1 MTEKSHQRVGRCYVA
16 EKILVVEDDPLMLS
30 ALEILLEDEGY
41 DVTTASSGMEAIEK
55 AKGENFDLVVSDVRM
70 AEMDGIETLS
80 NVKQQQPDARSIV
93 ITGYASPD
101 IPVQAIKLGVDD
113 YIMKPFDDR
122 QFVASV
128 KRCLE
133 SFRLQKAYATGLAS
147 QWKDFSSIIRLLAEG
162 VEERDPHFAG
172 HSRRVA
178 ETSSKVGRKAGLTR
192 ERLEILEL
200 AAFLHDIGSIGR
212 KKEFLDKAA
221 ELVEA
226 EKQELESSRNAASK
240 DLFSSSSSLKEVFRV
255 ILHHHEW
262 FDGSGYPAGLKGEE
276 IPVESRILCVVEAF
290 DAMTSPRPHRPPM
303 SHNEARQMLEK
314 EKGTHFDPRFVALFL
329 EVVVDGGEEDEEEIS
344 EEEKFSRDRQA
355 ELMLGLAQTYLSA
368 GDLETAG
375 KGFEEI
381 VGLFTDGSKPR
392 LLNEAR
398 AGLALSLVYRDRVDE
413 GLAVIEQAW
422 QDSPGESGL
431 LRGRIARVRGL
442 SFGLQGKVEE
452 GIECLNFASEQFQQW
467 EAHGDRAV
475 NLLYR
480 ARLMRENERP
490 DEAREA
496 VAESVAMIDN
506 LELASVLKGE
516 RHLAIPLFL
525 EASVGM
531 ADTSVIDR
539 LLSNFGWDMVSPFM
553 AELSEAAR
561 QKAMELF
568 SSRDGASQAP
578 PLSLYAFGKFRV
590 FSGGNEVHDKLW
602 KTRKSKYIFA
612 YLATQA
618 GKDVSDEKI
627 MDTFWPDHAP
637 EKARQS
643 LYAALS
649 HMRKALEA
657 GGDTSENER
666 VVLARKGFYKFNDDR
681 PWFFDVSEFER
692 LYDTGQSR
700 IKEGREDEAISAFQ
714 KAEALYQGPFMEGYY
729 ADWAVYLKENLELKF
744 VELLEIMMDHFFD
757 KRRYEVANDYAN
769 RLLEIDNCHQEAHI
783 CLMTSYVKQGKPAQA
798 IRQYQACS
806 QVFKDELNLS
816 PPSEM
821 AEMYLEIT
829 A

>member
-1 MTEKSHQRVGRCYVA
+1 MA
-16 EKILVVEDDPLMLS
+16 ERILVVEDDPLMLS

-55 AKGENFDLVVSDVRM
+55 AKGANFDLVVSDVRM

-133 SFRLQKAYATGLAS
+133 SFRLQKAYATGLGN

-162 VEERDPHFAG
+162 VEEKDPHFAG

-178 ETSSKVGRKAGLTR
+178 EISVKVGRRAGLSR
-192 ERLEILEL
+192 EQLEILEL
-200 AAFLHDIGSIGR
+200 AAFMHDIGTIGR
-212 KKEFLDKAA
+212 KQSFLDKAS
-221 ELVEA
+221 ELVEV
-226 EKQELESSRNAASK
+226 EKQELAERQSQASQS
-240 DLFSSSSSLKEVFRV
+240 LFSSSSSLKEVFRV

-262 FDGSGYPAGLKGEE
+262 FDGSGQPDGLAGEA
-276 IPVESRILCVVEAF
+276 IPLESRILCVVEAF
-290 DAMTSPRPHRPPM
+290 DAMTSPRPHRPAM
-303 SHNEARQMLEK
+303 SHNEARQVMAK
-314 EKGTHFDPRFVALFL
+314 EKGSHFDPKIVSLL
-329 EVVVDGGEEDEEEIS
+329 EEVQTEGDEAEEE
-344 EEEKFSRDRQA
+344 EVNEAEVFSRERQA
-355 ELMLGLAQTYLSA
+355 ELMLGLAGTYLGA

-375 KGFEEI
+375 KGYEEI
-381 VGLFTDGSKPR
+381 LSLFPDGGKARIMS
-392 LLNEAR
+392 EALT
-398 AGLALSLVYRDRVDE
+398 GLALSLLHRRRTDE
-413 GLAVIEQAW
+413 AATMVERAW
-422 QDSPGESGL
+422 NDYPGESGL
-431 LRGRIARVRGL
+431 LRGRVARVRGL
-442 SFGLQGKVEE
+442 VRGLQGATDE
-452 GIECLNFASEQFQQW
+452 GLSSLDVADEQFRKW
-467 EAHGDRAV
+467 EAHGDRAI

-480 ARLMRENERP
+480 ARLLKAG
-490 DEAREA
+490 DKLAD
-496 VAESVAMIDN
+496 SVAATAEAAALIDS
-506 LELASVLKGE
+506 LELASILKGE
-516 RHLAIPLFL
+516 RHLAIPLLL
-525 EASVGM
+525 EASAVGE
-531 ADTSVIDR
+531 DTTVVDR
-539 LLSNFGWDMVSPFM
+539 LLLNFGWDIVSGFQS
-553 AELSEAAR
+553 EISEAAR
-561 QKAMELF
+561 QKARELF
-568 SSRDGASQAP
+568 SSRETVAQAP

-612 YLATQA
+612 YLATQS
-618 GKDVSDEKI
+618 GKDVGDEKI
-627 MDTFWPDHAP
+627 MDTFWPDNPP

-649 HMRKALEA
+649 HMRTALESGGEA
-657 GGDTSENER
+657 GETER
-666 VVLARKGFYKFNDDR
+666 VVLARKGFYKFNEDR
-681 PWFFDVSEFER
+681 PWFFDVMEFEK
-692 LYDTGQSR
+692 LYDQGQAR
-700 IKEGREDEAISAFQ
+700 MRDGREDEAISTFQ

-729 ADWAVYLKENLELKF
+729 ADWAVYLKENLEIKF
-744 VELLEIMMDHFFD
+744 TEILETMMEHFFA
-757 KRRYEVANDYAN
+757 KERYEVACDYAN
-769 RLLEIDNCHQEAHI
+769 RLLQIDNCHQEAHI
-783 CLMTSYVKQGKPAQA
+783 TLMTSYVEQGKPAQA

>member
-1 MTEKSHQRVGRCYVA
+1 VA
-16 EKILVVEDDPLMLS
+16 ERILVVEDDPLMLS

-55 AKGENFDLVVSDVRM
+55 AKAANFDLVVSDVRM
-70 AEMDGIETLS
+70 AEMDGIETLT
-80 NVKQQQPDARSIV
+80 NVKKQQPDARSIV

-133 SFRLQKAYATGLAS
+133 SFRLQKAYATGLGN

-162 VEERDPHFAG
+162 VEEKDPHFAG

-178 ETSSKVGRKAGLTR
+178 EFSVKVGKRAGLSR
-192 ERLEILEL
+192 EQLEILEL
-200 AAFLHDIGSIGR
+200 AAFMHDIGTIGR
-212 KKEFLDKAA
+212 KQSFLDKAS
-221 ELVEA
+221 ELVEV
-226 EKQELESSRNAASK
+226 EKQELAESRNEASQS
-240 DLFSSSSSLKEVFRV
+240 LFSSSSSLKEVFRV

-262 FDGSGYPAGLKGEE
+262 FDGSGLPDGLVGEA
-276 IPVESRILCVVEAF
+276 IPLESRILCVVEAF

-303 SHNEARQMLEK
+303 SHNEARQVMQK
-314 EKGTHFDPRFVALFL
+314 ESGSHFDPKIIALFE
-329 EVVVDGGEEDEEEIS
+329 EVQTEGDDEEE
-344 EEEKFSRDRQA
+344 EVNEAEVFSRERQA
-355 ELMLGLAQTYLSA
+355 ELMLGLAGTYLSA

-375 KGFEEI
+375 KGYEEI
-381 VGLFTDGSKPR
+381 LSLFPEGGKARIMS
-392 LLNEAR
+392 EALT
-398 AGLALSLVYRDRVDE
+398 GLALSLVHRRRTEEARSSVE
-413 GLAVIEQAW
+413 RAW
-422 QDSPGESGL
+422 NDYPGESGL
-431 LRGRIARVRGL
+431 LRGRVARVRGL
-442 SFGLQGKVEE
+442 VRGLQGETE
-452 GIECLNFASEQFQQW
+452 DGLASLDVADEQFRKW
-467 EAHGDRAV
+467 EAHGDRAI

-480 ARLMRENERP
+480 GRLLMANEKS
-490 DEAREA
+490 
-496 VAESVAMIDN
+496 AESVASVLEAATLIDS

-516 RHLAIPLFL
+516 RHLAIPLLL
-525 EASVGM
+525 EASAGGQ
-531 ADTSVIDR
+531 DTTVVDR
-539 LLSNFGWDMVSPFM
+539 LLLNFGWDIVSGFQT
-553 AELSEAAR
+553 EVSEAAR
-561 QKAMELF
+561 QKARELF
-568 SSRDGASQAP
+568 SSREAVAQAP

-612 YLATQA
+612 YLATQS
-618 GKDVSDEKI
+618 GKDVGDEKI
-627 MDTFWPDHAP
+627 MDTFWPDNPP

-649 HMRKALEA
+649 HMRKALESGGEA
-657 GGDTSENER
+657 GEHER
-666 VVLARKGFYKFNDDR
+666 VVLARKGFYKFNEDR
-681 PWFFDVSEFER
+681 PWFFDVSEFEK
-692 LYDTGQSR
+692 LYDQGQAR
-700 IKEGREDEAISAFQ
+700 LRDGREDEAVSAFQ

-729 ADWAVYLKENLELKF
+729 ADWAVYLKENLEIKF
-744 VELLEIMMDHFFD
+744 TEILETMMEHFFA
-757 KRRYEVANDYAN
+757 KERYEVACDYAN
-769 RLLEIDNCHQEAHI
+769 RLLQIDNCHQEAHI
-783 CLMTSYVKQGKPAQA
+783 TLMTAYVEQGKPAQA

>member
-1 MTEKSHQRVGRCYVA
+1 MA

-41 DVTTASSGMEAIEK
+41 DVSTASSGMEAIEK
-55 AKGENFDLVVSDVRM
+55 AKNENFDLVVSDVRM

-133 SFRLQKAYATGLAS
+133 SFKLQKAYASGLAT

-162 VEERDPHFAG
+162 VEEKDVHFAG

-178 ETSSKVGRKAGLTR
+178 ETSLKVGRRAGLAR
-192 ERLEILEL
+192 DRQEILEL

-212 KKEFLDKAA
+212 KKEFLDKAE
-221 ELVEA
+221 ELVEG
-226 EKQELESSRNAASK
+226 EKQELEESRSETSK
-240 DLFSSSSSLKEVFRV
+240 NLFSSSSSLKEVFRV

-262 FDGSGYPAGLKGEE
+262 FDGSGYPDGLKGDE
-276 IPVESRILCVVEAF
+276 IPLESRILCVVEAF

-303 SHNEARQMLEK
+303 SHNEARQVLNK
-314 EKGTHFDPRFVALFL
+314 ESGTHFDPKIVKLFE
-329 EVVVDGGEEDEEEIS
+329 EVVLEGDDEEEETFDV
-344 EEEKFSRDRQA
+344 EENISRDRQA

-381 VGLFTDGSKPR
+381 VGLYPDESKPR
-392 LLNEAR
+392 LLAEAR
-398 AGLALSLVYRDRVDE
+398 IGLALSLVHRGRVDE
-413 GLAVIEQAW
+413 GLAAVEKAW
-422 QDSPGESGL
+422 TASTGENGL
-431 LRGRIARVRGL
+431 LRGRVARVRGL
-442 SFGLQGKVEE
+442 AKGLHGKLDE
-452 GIECLNFASEQFQQW
+452 GLECLDTANEQFQQW
-467 EAHGDRAV
+467 EAHGDRAT

-480 ARLMRENERP
+480 ARLLRDNDRNE
-490 DEAREA
+490 ESQKA
-496 VAESVAMIDN
+496 VQAAVELIDTM
-506 LELASVLKGE
+506 ELSSILKGE
-516 RHLAIPLFL
+516 RHLAIPLIL
-525 EASVGM
+525 EALVGM
-531 ADTSVIDR
+531 DDPAVAER
-539 LLSNFGWDMVSPFM
+539 LLANFGWDIVSPFM
-553 AELSEAAR
+553 AEVSEPAR

-568 SSRDGASQAP
+568 SSREGVTQTP

-612 YLATQA
+612 FLATQA
-618 GKDVSDEKI
+618 GKDVGDEKI
-627 MDTFWPDHAP
+627 MDTFWPDHPP

-657 GGDTSENER
+657 GGEAGENER
-666 VVLARKGFYKFNDDR
+666 VVLARKGFYKFNDER

-692 LYDTGQSR
+692 LYDTGQAR
-700 IKEGREDEAISAFQ
+700 IKEGREDEAINAFQ

-729 ADWAVYLKENLELKF
+729 ADWAVYLKENLELRF
-744 VELLEIMMDHFFD
+744 VEILEMMMDHFFD
-757 KRRYEVANDYAN
+757 KRRYEVANEYAN

-783 CLMTSYVKQGKPAQA
+783 CLMSSYIKQGKPAQA
-798 IRQYQACS
+798 IRQYQSCS

>member
-1 MTEKSHQRVGRCYVA
+1 
-16 EKILVVEDDPLMLS
+16 MLS

-55 AKGENFDLVVSDVRM
+55 AKGANFDLVVSDVRM

-133 SFRLQKAYATGLAS
+133 SFRLQKAYATGLGN
-147 QWKDFSSIIRLLAEG
+147 QWKDFSSIIKLLAEG
-162 VEERDPHFAG
+162 VEEKDPHFAG

-178 ETSSKVGRKAGLTR
+178 ETSVKIGKRAGLAR
-192 ERLEILEL
+192 EQLEILEL
-200 AAFLHDIGSIGR
+200 AAFMHDIGTIGR
-212 KKEFLDKAA
+212 KRSFLDKAS

-226 EKQELESSRNAASK
+226 EKQELAERQTAASQS
-240 DLFSSSSSLKEVFRV
+240 LFSSSSSLKEVFRV

-262 FDGSGYPAGLKGEE
+262 FDGSGLPDGLAGEA
-276 IPVESRILCVVEAF
+276 IPLESRILCVVEAY
-290 DAMTSPRPHRPPM
+290 DAMISPRPHRPPM
-303 SHNEARQMLEK
+303 SHNEARLVMQK
-314 EKGTHFDPRFVALFL
+314 ESGSHFDPRIVKLL
-329 EVVVDGGEEDEEEIS
+329 EEVQSEGDEEE
-344 EEEKFSRDRQA
+344 EEVNEAEVFSRERQA
-355 ELMLGLAQTYLSA
+355 ELMLGLAGTYLSA

-375 KGFEEI
+375 KGYEELLS
-381 VGLFTDGSKPR
+381 LFPQGGKSRIMT
-392 LLNEAR
+392 EALT
-398 AGLALSLVYRDRVDE
+398 GLALSLVHRRRTE
-413 GLAVIEQAW
+413 EARTAVERAW
-422 QDSPGESGL
+422 NDYPGESGL
-431 LRGRIARVRGL
+431 LRGRVARVRGL
-442 SFGLQGKVEE
+442 VSGLQGETE
-452 GIECLNFASEQFQQW
+452 AGLSDLDTADEQFRKW
-467 EAHGDRAV
+467 EAHGDRAI

-480 ARLMRENERP
+480 GRLLRLAEKP
-490 DEAREA
+490 
-496 VAESVAMIDN
+496 AESVAATLESAQLIDG

-516 RHLAIPLFL
+516 RHLAIPLLL
-525 EASVGM
+525 EASAAAAG
-531 ADTSVIDR
+531 DTTVVDR
-539 LLSNFGWDMVSPFM
+539 LLLNFGWDIVSGFQT
-553 AELSEAAR
+553 EVSEAAR
-561 QKAMELF
+561 QKARELF
-568 SSRDGASQAP
+568 SSREAVAAAP

-618 GKDVSDEKI
+618 GKDVGDEKI
-627 MDTFWPDHAP
+627 MDTFWPDNPP

-649 HMRKALEA
+649 HMRKALESGGEA
-657 GGDTSENER
+657 GEQER
-666 VVLARKGFYKFNDDR
+666 VVLARKGFYKFNEDR
-681 PWFFDVSEFER
+681 PWFFDVMEFEK
-692 LYDTGQSR
+692 LYDQGQAR
-700 IKEGREDEAISAFQ
+700 LRDGREDEAVSAFQ

-729 ADWAVYLKENLELKF
+729 ADWAVYLKENLEIKF
-744 VELLEIMMDHFFD
+744 TEILETMMEHFFD
-757 KRRYEVANDYAN
+757 KQRYEVACDYAN
-769 RLLEIDNCHQEAHI
+769 RLLQIDNCHQEAHI
-783 CLMTSYVKQGKPAQA
+783 TLMTSYVEQGKPAQA

>member
-1 MTEKSHQRVGRCYVA
+1 MA

-55 AKGENFDLVVSDVRM
+55 AKNENFDLVVSDVRM

-133 SFRLQKAYATGLAS
+133 SFKLQKAYATGLAN

-162 VEERDPHFAG
+162 VEEKDVHFAG

-178 ETSSKVGRKAGLTR
+178 EISSKVGRRAGLSR
-192 ERLEILEL
+192 DRLEILEL

-212 KKEFLDKAA
+212 KKEFLDKAT
-221 ELVEA
+221 ELVDA
-226 EKQELESSRNAASK
+226 EKEELAASRSETSK
-240 DLFSSSSSLKEVFRV
+240 DLFSSSSSLKDVFRV

-262 FDGSGYPAGLKGEE
+262 YDGSGYPDGLKGDE
-276 IPVESRILCVVEAF
+276 IPPESRILCVVEAF

-303 SHNEARQMLEK
+303 SHNEARQVLNK
-314 EKGTHFDPRFVALFL
+314 ESGSHFDPKFVKLL
-329 EVVVDGGEEDEEEIS
+329 EEVVIDADSDEEDDIDVEETI
-344 EEEKFSRDRQA
+344 SRDRQA

-381 VGLFTDGSKPR
+381 IGLYTDGSKPR
-392 LLNEAR
+392 LLSEAR
-398 AGLALSLVYRDRVDE
+398 MGLALSLVHRARLEE
-413 GLAVIEQAW
+413 GMAAIEKARE
-422 QDSPGESGL
+422 DSTGESGL
-431 LRGRIARVRGL
+431 LRGRVSRVLGLAQGL
-442 SFGLQGKVEE
+442 SGRVEDGLKN
-452 GIECLNFASEQFQQW
+452 LDAANEQFQQW
-467 EAHGDRAV
+467 EAHGDRAI
-475 NLLYR
+475 NLLYK
-480 ARLMRENERP
+480 ARLLRDNERD
-490 DEAREA
+490 DESRNVVTEA
-496 VAESVAMIDN
+496 VNLIDSM
-506 LELASVLKGE
+506 ELSSVLKGE
-516 RHLAIPLFL
+516 RHLAIPLLL
-525 EASVGM
+525 EAAVGM
-531 ADTSVIDR
+531 EDTTIVDR
-539 LLSNFGWDMVSPFM
+539 LLANFGWDIVNPFLAEVSEP
-553 AELSEAAR
+553 AR

-568 SSRDGASQAP
+568 SSREGISQTP

-612 YLATQA
+612 FLANQA
-618 GKDVSDEKI
+618 GKDVGDEKI
-627 MDTFWPDHAP
+627 MDTFWPDHPP

-657 GGDTSENER
+657 GGEGENER
-666 VVLARKGFYKFNDDR
+666 VVLARKGFYKFADER

-692 LYDTGQSR
+692 LYDSGQSR
-700 IKEGREDEAISAFQ
+700 IKEGREDEAINAFQ

-744 VELLEIMMDHFFD
+744 VEILEIMMDHFFD
-757 KRRYEVANDYAN
+757 KRRFEVANEYAN
-769 RLLEIDNCHQEAHI
+769 RLLDIDNCHQEAHI

-798 IRQYQACS
+798 IRQYQTCT

>member
-1 MTEKSHQRVGRCYVA
+1 MA
-16 EKILVVEDDPLMLS
+16 ERILVVEDDPLMLS

-55 AKGENFDLVVSDVRM
+55 AKGANFDLVVSDVRM

-133 SFRLQKAYATGLAS
+133 SFRLQKAYATGLGN

-162 VEERDPHFAG
+162 VEEKDPHFAG

-178 ETSSKVGRKAGLTR
+178 EFSVKLGKRAGLSR
-192 ERLEILEL
+192 EQLEILEL
-200 AAFLHDIGSIGR
+200 AAFMHDIGTIGR
-212 KKEFLDKAA
+212 KQSFLDKAS
-221 ELVEA
+221 ELVEV
-226 EKQELESSRNAASK
+226 EKQELAERQTAASQS
-240 DLFSSSSSLKEVFRV
+240 LFSSSSSLKEVFRV

-262 FDGSGYPAGLKGEE
+262 FDGSGLPDGLAGEA
-276 IPVESRILCVVEAF
+276 IPLESRILCVVEAF

-303 SHNEARQMLEK
+303 SHNEARQVMHK
-314 EKGTHFDPRFVALFL
+314 ESGSHFDPKIVTLL
-329 EVVVDGGEEDEEEIS
+329 EEVQAEGDEEE
-344 EEEKFSRDRQA
+344 EEVNEAEVFSRERQA
-355 ELMLGLAQTYLSA
+355 ELMLGLAGTYLGA

-375 KGFEEI
+375 KGYEEI
-381 VGLFTDGSKPR
+381 LGLFPDGGKARIMS
-392 LLNEAR
+392 EALT
-398 AGLALSLVYRDRVDE
+398 GLALSLLHRRRTEEARTMVER
-413 GLAVIEQAW
+413 AW
-422 QDSPGESGL
+422 NDYPGESGL
-431 LRGRIARVRGL
+431 LRGRVARVRGL
-442 SFGLQGKVEE
+442 VRGLQGETE
-452 GIECLNFASEQFQQW
+452 DGLASLVVADEQFRKW
-467 EAHGDRAV
+467 EAHGDRAI
-475 NLLYR
+475 NLLYKG
-480 ARLMRENERP
+480 RLLSAGEKP
-490 DEAREA
+490 Q
-496 VAESVAMIDN
+496 ESVQAVLEAAALIDS
-506 LELASVLKGE
+506 LELASILKGE
-516 RHLAIPLFL
+516 RHLAIPLLL
-525 EASVGM
+525 EAS
-531 ADTSVIDR
+531 AAEEDTTVVDR
-539 LLSNFGWDMVSPFM
+539 LLLNFGWDIVSGFQT
-553 AELSEAAR
+553 EVSEAAR
-561 QKAMELF
+561 QKARELF
-568 SSRDGASQAP
+568 SSREAVAQAP

-612 YLATQA
+612 YLATQS
-618 GKDVSDEKI
+618 GKDVGDEKI
-627 MDTFWPDHAP
+627 MDTFWPDNPP

-649 HMRKALEA
+649 HMRKALESGGEA
-657 GGDTSENER
+657 GETER
-666 VVLARKGFYKFNDDR
+666 VVLARKGFYKFNEDR
-681 PWFFDVSEFER
+681 PWFFDVHEFEK
-692 LYDTGQSR
+692 LYDQGQAR
-700 IKEGREDEAISAFQ
+700 MRDGREDEAISAFQ

-729 ADWAVYLKENLELKF
+729 ADWAVYLKENLEIKF
-744 VELLEIMMDHFFD
+744 TEILETMMEHFFA
-757 KRRYEVANDYAN
+757 KERYEVACDYAN
-769 RLLEIDNCHQEAHI
+769 RLLQIDNCHQEAHI
-783 CLMTSYVKQGKPAQA
+783 TLMTSYVEQGKPAQA

>member
-1 MTEKSHQRVGRCYVA
+1 MA

-41 DVTTASSGMEAIEK
+41 DVSTASSGMEAIEK
-55 AKGENFDLVVSDVRM
+55 AKGENYDLVVSDVRM

-80 NVKQQQPDARSIV
+80 NVKKQQPDARSIV

-133 SFRLQKAYATGLAS
+133 SFRLQKAYASGLAT

-162 VEERDPHFAG
+162 VEEKDVHFAG

-178 ETSSKVGRKAGLTR
+178 ESSIKVARRAGLSR
-192 ERLEILEL
+192 DRLEILEL

-226 EKQELESSRNAASK
+226 EKAELEASRSETSK

-262 FDGSGYPAGLKGEE
+262 FDGSGYPEGLKGDE
-276 IPVESRILCVVEAF
+276 IPIESRILCVVEAF

-303 SHNEARQMLEK
+303 SHNEARQVLDK
-314 EKGTHFDPRFVALFL
+314 ESGSHFDPKIVKLFQDVIL
-329 EVVVDGGEEDEEEIS
+329 EGDDEEEEDFN
-344 EEEKFSRDRQA
+344 EEEVLSRDRQA

-381 VGLFTDGSKPR
+381 VGLYPEDSSKPR
-392 LLNEAR
+392 LLTEALM
-398 AGLALSLVYRDRVDE
+398 GLALSLVHRARLEEAQKAIDQALEDSAGAN
-413 GLAVIEQAW
+413 GLT
-422 QDSPGESGL
+422 
-431 LRGRIARVRGL
+431 RGRISRVRGL
-442 SFGLQGKVEE
+442 VQGLQGKLED
-452 GIECLNFASEQFQQW
+452 GLTSLDQADEQFEQW
-467 EAHGDRAV
+467 EAHGDRAT
-475 NLLYR
+475 NLLYK
-480 ARLMRENERP
+480 ARLLRDNER
-490 DEAREA
+490 DAEAQTA
-496 VAESVAMIDN
+496 VTESVEIMDSKDLGSI
-506 LELASVLKGE
+506 LKSE
-516 RHLAIPLFL
+516 RHLAIPLLL
-525 EASVGM
+525 EAAVGM
-531 ADTSVIDR
+531 EDTTAVDR
-539 LLSNFGWDMVSPFM
+539 LLANFGWDIVSPFM
-553 AELSEAAR
+553 AEVTEPAR

-568 SSRDGASQAP
+568 SSREGISQTP

-612 YLATQA
+612 FLANQA
-618 GKDVSDEKI
+618 GKDVGDEKI
-627 MDTFWPDHAP
+627 MDTFWPDHPP

-657 GGDTSENER
+657 GGEAGENER
-666 VVLARKGFYKFNDDR
+666 VVLARKGFYKFNDER

-692 LYDTGQSR
+692 LYDTGQAR
-700 IKEGREDEAISAFQ
+700 IKEGREDEAINAYQ

-744 VELLEIMMDHFFD
+744 VEILEVMMDHFFD
-757 KRRYEVANDYAN
+757 KRRFEVANDYAN
-769 RLLEIDNCHQEAHI
+769 RLLDIDNCHQEAHI
-783 CLMTSYVKQGKPAQA
+783 CLMTSYVKQGKPALA
-798 IRQYQACS
+798 IRQYQACT

>member
-1 MTEKSHQRVGRCYVA
+1 MA
-16 EKILVVEDDPLMLS
+16 ERILVVEDDPLMLS

-41 DVTTASSGMEAIEK
+41 DVTTASSGMEAIAK
-55 AKGENFDLVVSDVRM
+55 AKEANFDLVVSDVRM
-70 AEMDGIETLS
+70 AEMDGIETLT

-133 SFRLQKAYATGLAS
+133 SFRLQKAYATGLGN
-147 QWKDFSSIIRLLAEG
+147 QWKDFSSIIKLLAEG
-162 VEERDPHFAG
+162 VEEKDVHFSG

-178 ETSSKVGRKAGLTR
+178 ELSVKVGRRAGLSR
-192 ERLEILEL
+192 EQLEILEL
-200 AAFLHDIGSIGR
+200 AAFMHDIGTIGR
-212 KKEFLDKAA
+212 KQSFLDKAS
-221 ELVEA
+221 ELVEV
-226 EKQELESSRNAASK
+226 EKQELAERRNEASQS
-240 DLFSSSSSLKEVFRV
+240 LFSSSSSLKEVFRV

-262 FDGSGYPAGLKGEE
+262 FDGSGLPDGLAGEA
-276 IPVESRILCVVEAF
+276 IPLESRILCVVEAF

-303 SHNEARQMLEK
+303 SHNEARQVMGK
-314 EKGTHFDPRFVALFL
+314 ESGSHFDPKIVSLF
-329 EVVVDGGEEDEEEIS
+329 EEIQSEGDDEEEEIN
-344 EEEKFSRDRQA
+344 EAEVFSRERQA
-355 ELMLGLAQTYLSA
+355 ELMLGLAGTYLAA

-381 VGLFTDGSKPR
+381 LALFPEGGKARMMS
-392 LLNEAR
+392 EALV
-398 AGLALSLVYRDRVDE
+398 GLALSLLHRRRLDE
-413 GLAVIEQAW
+413 AGAAVERAW
-422 QDSPGESGL
+422 NDYPGESGL
-431 LRGRIARVRGL
+431 LRGRVARARGLVRGL
-442 SFGLQGKVEE
+442 QGELGEGLTS
-452 GIECLNFASEQFQQW
+452 LDTADEQFRKW
-467 EAHGDRAV
+467 EAHGDRAI

-480 ARLMRENERP
+480 ARLLNTNGKS
-490 DEAREA
+490 
-496 VAESVAMIDN
+496 AESVAAVGEAAQLIDS
-506 LELASVLKGE
+506 LELASILKGE
-516 RHLAIPLFL
+516 RHLAIPLLL
-525 EASVGM
+525 EASASGGETTV
-531 ADTSVIDR
+531 VDR
-539 LLSNFGWDMVSPFM
+539 LLLNFGWDIVSGFQN
-553 AELSEAAR
+553 EVSEVAR
-561 QKAMELF
+561 QHARELF
-568 SSRDGASQAP
+568 STREAVEQTP
-578 PLSLYAFGKFRV
+578 PLSLHAFGKFRI

-612 YLATQA
+612 YLATQS

-627 MDTFWPDHAP
+627 MDTFWPDNPP

-649 HMRKALEA
+649 HMRKAMESGGEA
-657 GGDTSENER
+657 GENER
-666 VVLARKGFYKFNDDR
+666 VVLARKGFYKFNEER
-681 PWFFDVSEFER
+681 PWFFDIIEFEK
-692 LYDTGQSR
+692 LYDQGQAR
-700 IKEGREDEAISAFQ
+700 MREGREDEAISAFQ

-729 ADWAVYLKENLELKF
+729 ADWAVYLKENLEIKF
-744 VELLEIMMDHFFD
+744 TEILETMMEHFFG
-757 KRRYEVANDYAN
+757 KERYEVACDYAN
-769 RLLEIDNCHQEAHI
+769 RLLQIDNCHQEAHI
-783 CLMTSYVKQGKPAQA
+783 TLMTSYIEQGKPAQA

>member
-1 MTEKSHQRVGRCYVA
+1 MA
-16 EKILVVEDDPLMLS
+16 DKILVVEDDPLMLS

-55 AKGENFDLVVSDVRM
+55 AKEENFDLVVSDVRM

-133 SFRLQKAYATGLAS
+133 SFKLQKAYATGLS
-147 QWKDFSSIIRLLAEG
+147 NQWKDFSSIIRLLAEG
-162 VEERDPHFAG
+162 VEEKDPHFAG

-178 ETSSKVGRKAGLTR
+178 ETSLKVARKAGLSR
-192 ERLEILEL
+192 DRMEILEL

-212 KKEFLDKAA
+212 KKEFLDKAD

-226 EKQELESSRNAASK
+226 EKQELEVSRSEASK

-262 FDGSGYPAGLKGEE
+262 FDGSGLPDGLKGEE
-276 IPVESRILCVVEAF
+276 IPAESRILCVVEAF
-290 DAMTSPRPHRPPM
+290 DAMISPRPHRPPM
-303 SHNEARQMLEK
+303 SHNEARQVLEK
-314 EKGTHFDPRFVALFL
+314 ESGTHFDPRFVELFK
-329 EVVVDGGEEDEEEIS
+329 EVVIDGGDDDEDEGAEETALG
-344 EEEKFSRDRQA
+344 RDRQA

-381 VGLFTDGSKPR
+381 IGLYPQGGKPR
-392 LLNEAR
+392 LLAEAR
-398 AGLALSLVYRDRVDE
+398 AGLALSLVHRSRIEE
-413 GLAVIEQAW
+413 GLAAIDQAW
-422 QDSPGESGL
+422 TDSTGENGL
-431 LRGRIARVRGL
+431 LRGRVARVRGL
-442 SFGLQGKVEE
+442 AQGLQGNLSE
-452 GIECLNFASEQFQQW
+452 GLASLEQASEQFHQW
-467 EAHGDRAV
+467 EAHGDRAI

-480 ARLMRENERP
+480 ARLLKDNDRA
-490 DEAREA
+490 DDARAA
-496 VAESVAMIDN
+496 VSESVELIDSK
-506 LELASVLKGE
+506 ELSSVLKSE
-516 RHLAIPLFL
+516 RHLAIPLLL
-525 EASVGM
+525 EAAVGM
-531 ADTSVIDR
+531 EDTTVLDR
-539 LLSNFGWDMVSPFM
+539 LLANFGWDIVSPFM
-553 AELSEAAR
+553 AEVSEPAK

-568 SSRDGASQAP
+568 SSREGISQTP

-612 YLATQA
+612 FLATSA
-618 GKDVSDEKI
+618 GKDVGDEKI
-627 MDTFWPDHAP
+627 MDTFWPDHP
-637 EKARQS
+637 PDKARQS

-657 GGDTSENER
+657 GGEAGENER
-666 VVLARKGFYKFNDDR
+666 VVLAREGFYRFNDDR

-692 LYDTGQSR
+692 LYESGQAR
-700 IKEGREDEAISAFQ
+700 IKEGREDEAINAFQ

-729 ADWAVYLKENLELKF
+729 ADWAVYLKESLELKF

-757 KRRYEVANDYAN
+757 KRRFEVANDYAS

-783 CLMTSYVKQGKPAQA
+783 CLMSSYVKQGKPAQA

>member
-1 MTEKSHQRVGRCYVA
+1 MVHVA

-41 DVTTASSGMEAIEK
+41 DVATASSGMEAIEK
-55 AKGENFDLVVSDVRM
+55 AKSERYDLVVSDVRM
-70 AEMDGIETLS
+70 AEMDGIETLT

-133 SFRLQKAYATGLAS
+133 SFRLQKAYATGLAT
-147 QWKDFSSIIRLLAEG
+147 QWKDFSTIIRLLAEG
-162 VEERDPHFAG
+162 VEEKDPHFSG

-178 ETSSKVGRKAGLTR
+178 EMSAKLGRRAGLSR
-192 ERLEILEL
+192 EQLEILEL

-221 ELVEA
+221 EFVEA
-226 EKQELESSRNAASK
+226 EKQELEASRSEKSK

-262 FDGSGYPAGLKGEE
+262 FDGSGYPDGLKGEE
-276 IPVESRILCVVEAF
+276 IPTESRILCVVEAF
-290 DAMTSPRPHRPPM
+290 DAMISPRPHRPPM
-303 SHNEARQMLEK
+303 SHNEARQVLNK
-314 EKGTHFDPRFVALFL
+314 ESGTHFDPRFVKLFEDL
-329 EVVVDGGEEDEEEIS
+329 VIDGDEEE
-344 EEEKFSRDRQA
+344 EEEFNEEEAISRDRQA

-381 VGLFTDGSKPR
+381 VGLYTDESKPR
-392 LLNEAR
+392 LLTEAR
-398 AGLALSLVYRDRVDE
+398 MGLALSLVHRARLDE
-413 GLAVIEQAW
+413 GLDAIERAW
-422 QDSPGESGL
+422 QESPGENGL
-431 LRGRIARVRGL
+431 LRGRVSRVRGL
-442 SFGLQGKVEE
+442 VQGLHGKLED
-452 GIECLNFASEQFQQW
+452 GLGNLDFADRQFQQW
-467 EAHGDRAV
+467 EAHGDRAI

-480 ARLMRENERP
+480 GRLLRENERT
-490 DEAREA
+490 DDAQDA
-496 VAESVAMIDN
+496 VAEAVELIDS
-506 LELASVLKGE
+506 LDLATVLKSE
-516 RHLAIPLFL
+516 RHLAIPLLL
-525 EASVGM
+525 EAAVGM
-531 ADTSVIDR
+531 EDAVAVDR
-539 LLSNFGWDMVSPFM
+539 LLANFGWDIVSPFL
-553 AELSEAAR
+553 AEVSEAAR

-568 SSRDGASQAP
+568 SSREGISQTP

-612 YLATQA
+612 FLANSA
-618 GKDVSDEKI
+618 GKDVGDEKI
-627 MDTFWPDHAP
+627 MDTFWPDHPP

-657 GGDTSENER
+657 GGESGENER
-666 VVLARKGFYKFNDDR
+666 VVLARKGFYKFNDER
-681 PWFFDVSEFER
+681 PWFFDVAEFER
-692 LYDTGQSR
+692 LYDIGQAR
-700 IKEGREDEAISAFQ
+700 IKEGREDEAINAYQ

-744 VELLEIMMDHFFD
+744 VEILEIMMDHFFD
-757 KRRYEVANDYAN
+757 KRRFEVANDYAN

-798 IRQYQACS
+798 IRQYQTCS

>member
-1 MTEKSHQRVGRCYVA
+1 
-16 EKILVVEDDPLMLS
+16 MLS

-55 AKGENFDLVVSDVRM
+55 AKGANFDLVVSDVRM

-133 SFRLQKAYATGLAS
+133 SFRLQKAYATGLGN

-162 VEERDPHFAG
+162 VEEKDPHFAG

-178 ETSSKVGRKAGLTR
+178 EISVKVGKRAGLSR
-192 ERLEILEL
+192 EQLEILEL
-200 AAFLHDIGSIGR
+200 AAFMHDIGTIGR
-212 KKEFLDKAA
+212 KQSFLDKAS
-221 ELVEA
+221 ELVEV
-226 EKQELESSRNAASK
+226 EKQELAERQSQASQS
-240 DLFSSSSSLKEVFRV
+240 LFSSSSSLKEVFRV

-262 FDGSGYPAGLKGEE
+262 FDGSGQPDGLAGEA
-276 IPVESRILCVVEAF
+276 IPLESRILCVVEAF
-290 DAMTSPRPHRPPM
+290 DAMTSPRPHRPAM
-303 SHNEARQMLEK
+303 SHNEARQVMAK
-314 EKGTHFDPRFVALFL
+314 EKGSHFDPKIVSLL
-329 EVVVDGGEEDEEEIS
+329 EEVQTEGDEAEEE
-344 EEEKFSRDRQA
+344 EVNEAEVFSRERQA
-355 ELMLGLAQTYLSA
+355 ELMLGLAGTYLGA

-375 KGFEEI
+375 KGYEEI
-381 VGLFTDGSKPR
+381 LSLFPDGGKARIMS
-392 LLNEAR
+392 EALT
-398 AGLALSLVYRDRVDE
+398 GLALSLLHRRRTDE
-413 GLAVIEQAW
+413 AATMVERAW
-422 QDSPGESGL
+422 NDYPGESGL
-431 LRGRIARVRGL
+431 LRGRVARVRGL
-442 SFGLQGKVEE
+442 VRGLQGATDE
-452 GIECLNFASEQFQQW
+452 GLSSLDVADEQFRKW
-467 EAHGDRAV
+467 EAHGDRAI

-480 ARLMRENERP
+480 ARLLKAG
-490 DEAREA
+490 DKL
-496 VAESVAMIDN
+496 AESVAATAEAAALIDS
-506 LELASVLKGE
+506 LELASILKGE
-516 RHLAIPLFL
+516 RHLAIPLLL
-525 EASVGM
+525 EAG
-531 ADTSVIDR
+531 AAGEDTTVVDR
-539 LLSNFGWDMVSPFM
+539 LLLNFGWDIVSGFQ
-553 AELSEAAR
+553 AEVSEAAR
-561 QKAMELF
+561 QKARELF
-568 SSRDGASQAP
+568 SSRETVAQAP

-612 YLATQA
+612 YLATQS
-618 GKDVSDEKI
+618 GKDVGDEKI
-627 MDTFWPDHAP
+627 MDTFWPDNPP

-649 HMRKALEA
+649 HMRKALESGGEA
-657 GGDTSENER
+657 GETER
-666 VVLARKGFYKFNDDR
+666 VVLARKGFYKFNEDR
-681 PWFFDVSEFER
+681 PWFFDVVEFEK
-692 LYDTGQSR
+692 LYDQGQAR
-700 IKEGREDEAISAFQ
+700 MRDGREDEAISAFQ

-729 ADWAVYLKENLELKF
+729 ADWAVYLKENLEIKF
-744 VELLEIMMDHFFD
+744 TEILETMMEHFFA
-757 KRRYEVANDYAN
+757 KERYEVACDYAN
-769 RLLEIDNCHQEAHI
+769 RLLQIDNCHQEAHI
-783 CLMTSYVKQGKPAQA
+783 TLMTSYVEQGKPAQA

>member
-1 MTEKSHQRVGRCYVA
+1 
-16 EKILVVEDDPLMLS
+16 MLS

-41 DVTTASSGMEAIEK
+41 DVATASSGMEAIEK
-55 AKGENFDLVVSDVRM
+55 AKSESFDLVVSDVRM

-80 NVKQQQPDARSIV
+80 NVKKQQPDARSIV

-133 SFRLQKAYATGLAS
+133 SFRLQKAYTSGLAS

-162 VEERDPHFAG
+162 VEERDVHFTG

-178 ETSSKVGRKAGLTR
+178 EGSIKVARRFGLSR
-192 ERLEILEL
+192 DRVEILEL

-212 KKEFLDKAA
+212 KKEFLDKAE

-226 EKQELESSRNAASK
+226 EKQELKTSVSEASQ

-262 FDGSGYPAGLKGEE
+262 FDGSGYPQGLKGEE
-276 IPVESRILCVVEAF
+276 IPPESRILCVVEAF

-303 SHNEARQMLEK
+303 SHSEARQVLEK
-314 EKGTHFDPRFVALFL
+314 ESGTHFDPDFVKLFL
-329 EVVVDGGEEDEEEIS
+329 ESILESDDEEDEGFD
-344 EEEKFSRDRQA
+344 EEEVLSRDRQA

-381 VGLFTDGSKPR
+381 VSLYPDDSKPR
-392 LLNEAR
+392 LLTEALM
-398 AGLALSLVYRDRVDE
+398 GLALSLLHRGRLDDAQEAIDKASGKATGASGLVQGRVARVGGLVQGLRGKLDE
-413 GLAVIEQAW
+413 GL
-422 QDSPGESGL
+422 ES
-431 LRGRIARVRGL
+431 
-442 SFGLQGKVEE
+442 
-452 GIECLNFASEQFQQW
+452 LNSADGQFQQW
-467 EAHGDRAV
+467 EAHGDRAI
-475 NLLYR
+475 NLLYQG
-480 ARLMRENERP
+480 RLFRMSEKTE
-490 DEAREA
+490 ESQKAVSQA
-496 VAESVAMIDN
+496 VALVDEK
-506 LELASVLKGE
+506 ELASALKSE
-516 RHLAIPLFL
+516 RHLAIPLLL
-525 EASVGM
+525 ESAQAVEDSTVE
-531 ADTSVIDR
+531 DR
-539 LLSNFGWDMVSPFM
+539 LLANFGWDIVSPFLT
-553 AELSEAAR
+553 EVSEAAKK
-561 QKAMELF
+561 KAKELF
-568 SSRDGASQAP
+568 ASREGISQTP

-612 YLATQA
+612 FLANQA
-618 GKDVSDEKI
+618 GKDVGDEKI
-627 MDTFWPDHAP
+627 MDTFWPDHPP

-657 GGDTSENER
+657 GGEPGENER
-666 VVLARKGFYKFNDDR
+666 VVLARKGFYKFNGDR
-681 PWFFDVSEFER
+681 PWFFDVAEFER
-692 LYDTGQSR
+692 LYDSAQAR
-700 IKEGREDEAISAFQ
+700 IKEGQEDEAINAFQ

-729 ADWAVYLKENLELKF
+729 SDWAVYLKENLELKF
-744 VELLEIMMDHFFD
+744 VEILEVMMDHFLD
-757 KRRYEVANDYAN
+757 KNRFEVANEYAN

-783 CLMTSYVKQGKPAQA
+783 CLMSSYIKQGKPAQA
-798 IRQYQACS
+798 IRQYQACT

>member
-1 MTEKSHQRVGRCYVA
+1 MA

-55 AKGENFDLVVSDVRM
+55 AKCENFDLVVSDVRM

-133 SFRLQKAYATGLAS
+133 SFRLQKAYASGLAT

-162 VEERDPHFAG
+162 VEEKDPHFAG

-178 ETSSKVGRKAGLTR
+178 EIALKVARRAGLSR

-212 KKEFLDKAA
+212 KKEFLSKTE

-226 EKQELESSRNAASK
+226 EKQELEESRNEASK
-240 DLFSSSSSLKEVFRV
+240 NLFSSSSSLKEVFRV

-262 FDGSGYPAGLKGEE
+262 FDGSGYPDSLKADE
-276 IPVESRILCVVEAF
+276 IPLESRILCVVEAF

-303 SHNEARQMLEK
+303 SHAEARQMMEK
-314 EKGTHFDPRFVALFL
+314 ESGTHFDPKIVKLFL
-329 EVVVDGGEEDEEEIS
+329 DLVLEGNEEDEEEVY
-344 EEEKFSRDRQA
+344 EEEVFSRDRQA

-381 VGLFTDGSKPR
+381 VGLYPDDSKPR
-392 LLNEAR
+392 LLTEALI
-398 AGLALSLVYRDRVDE
+398 GLALSLVHRQRLEE
-413 GLAVIEQAW
+413 GHNAIERAW
-422 QDSPGESGL
+422 QNSTGESGL
-431 LRGRIARVRGL
+431 LRGRVARVRGL
-442 SFGLQGKVEE
+442 VNGLQGQLE
-452 GIECLNFASEQFQQW
+452 GGLANLDEANRQFQQW
-467 EAHGDRAV
+467 EAHGDRAI

-480 ARLMRENERP
+480 SRLLYNNQKTS
-490 DEAREA
+490 EAKDVMTEA
-496 VAESVAMIDN
+496 VSLIDS
-506 LELASVLKGE
+506 LELASVLKSE
-516 RHLAIPLFL
+516 RHLAIPLL
-525 EASVGM
+525 MEAAAVM
-531 ADTSVIDR
+531 DDTTAVDR
-539 LLSNFGWDMVSPFM
+539 LLANFGWDIVSPF
-553 AELSEAAR
+553 LSEVSEPAR
-561 QKAMELF
+561 RRAMELF
-568 SSRDGASQAP
+568 STREGIVQTP

-590 FSGGNEVHDKLW
+590 FSGGNEVGDKLW

-612 YLATQA
+612 FLATQA
-618 GKDVSDEKI
+618 GKDVGDEKI
-627 MDTFWPDHAP
+627 MDTFWPDHPP

-657 GGDTSENER
+657 GGDSAENER

-692 LYDTGQSR
+692 LYDTGQAR
-700 IKEGREDEAISAFQ
+700 MREGRDDEAINAFQ

-744 VELLEIMMDHFFD
+744 VEILETMMDHFFD
-757 KRRYEVANDYAN
+757 KERFEVANDYAN

-783 CLMTSYVKQGKPAQA
+783 CLMTSFVKQGKPAQA
-798 IRQYQACS
+798 IRQYQTCT

>member
-1 MTEKSHQRVGRCYVA
+1 MEKSPQRVGRCSVA

-133 SFRLQKAYATGLAS
+133 SFRLQKAYTTGLAS

-178 ETSSKVGRKAGLTR
+178 ETSLKMGRKAGLSR
-192 ERLEILEL
+192 DRLEILEL

-221 ELVEA
+221 ELVET
-226 EKQELESSRNAASK
+226 EKKELESSRNEASK

-262 FDGSGYPAGLKGEE
+262 FDGSGFPGGLKGEV

-303 SHNEARQMLEK
+303 SHNEARQVLEK
-314 EKGTHFDPRFVALFL
+314 ESGTHFDPRFVQLFL
-329 EVVVDGGEEDEEEIS
+329 EVVVDGGEEEEEETA

-381 VGLFTDGSKPR
+381 VGLYTDDSKPR
-392 LLNEAR
+392 LLTEAR
-398 AGLALSLVYRDRVDE
+398 AGLALSLVHRDRVEE
-413 GLAVIEQAW
+413 GVAAIDRAW
-422 QDSPGESGL
+422 QESAGENGL
-431 LRGRIARVRGL
+431 LRGRVARVRGL
-442 SFGLQGKVEE
+442 ALGLQGNLEE
-452 GIECLNFASEQFQQW
+452 GLAALDFAGEQFQQW

-480 ARLMRENERP
+480 ARLLQDNQRT
-490 DEAREA
+490 DEARES

-525 EASVGM
+525 EAAVGM
-531 ADTSVIDR
+531 GDTTVIDR

-553 AELSEAAR
+553 AEVSEQAR

-568 SSRDGASQAP
+568 SSREGISQAP

-649 HMRKALEA
+649 HMRKAMEA
-657 GGDTSENER
+657 GGEGGENER
-666 VVLARKGFYKFNDDR
+666 VVLARKGFYKFNDER

-692 LYDTGQSR
+692 LYDTGQAR

-744 VELLEIMMDHFFD
+744 VEILEIMMDHFFD

-769 RLLEIDNCHQEAHI
+769 RLLDIDNCHQEAHI

>member
-1 MTEKSHQRVGRCYVA
+1 MA

-133 SFRLQKAYATGLAS
+133 SFRLQKAYTTGLAS

-178 ETSSKVGRKAGLTR
+178 EISLKMGRKAGLSR
-192 ERLEILEL
+192 DRLEILEL

-221 ELVEA
+221 EFVQA
-226 EKQELESSRNAASK
+226 EKQELESSRNEASK

-262 FDGSGYPAGLKGEE
+262 FDGSGFPDGLKGEE

-303 SHNEARQMLEK
+303 SHSEARQVLEK
-314 EKGTHFDPRFVALFL
+314 ESGTHFAPRFVELFL
-329 EVVVDGGEEDEEEIS
+329 EIVVDGGEEDEEEVA

-381 VGLFTDGSKPR
+381 VGLYTDGSKPR
-392 LLNEAR
+392 LLTEAR
-398 AGLALSLVYRDRVDE
+398 AGLALSLVHRDRVEE
-413 GLAVIEQAW
+413 GVAVIDRAW
-422 QDSPGESGL
+422 QESAGENGL

-442 SFGLQGKVEE
+442 ALGLQSKLEDG
-452 GIECLNFASEQFQQW
+452 LASLDFADEQFQQW
-467 EAHGDRAV
+467 EAHGDRAI

-480 ARLMRENERP
+480 ARLLQGNQRT

-496 VAESVAMIDN
+496 VVEAVTMIDN
-506 LELASVLKGE
+506 LELAPVLKGE

-525 EASVGM
+525 EAAVGM
-531 ADTSVIDR
+531 GDTTVVDR
-539 LLSNFGWDMVSPFM
+539 LLANFGWDIVGPFLAEVSEP
-553 AELSEAAR
+553 AR

-568 SSRDGASQAP
+568 SSREGISQAP

-649 HMRKALEA
+649 HMRKAMEA
-657 GGDTSENER
+657 GGDVGENER
-666 VVLARKGFYKFNDDR
+666 VVLARKGFYKFNDER

-692 LYDTGQSR
+692 LYDTGQAR

-744 VELLEIMMDHFFD
+744 VEILEIMMDHFFD

>member
-1 MTEKSHQRVGRCYVA
+1 MA

-41 DVTTASSGMEAIEK
+41 DVSTASSGLEAIEK
-55 AKGENFDLVVSDVRM
+55 AKSENYDLVVSDVRM

-80 NVKQQQPDARSIV
+80 NVKKQQPDARSIV

-133 SFRLQKAYATGLAS
+133 SFRLQKAYASGLAT
-147 QWKDFSSIIRLLAEG
+147 QWKDFSAIIRLLAEG
-162 VEERDPHFAG
+162 VEEKDVHFAG

-178 ETSSKVGRKAGLTR
+178 ETSVKMGRRDGLSR

-200 AAFLHDIGSIGR
+200 AAFMHDIGSIGR
-212 KKEFLDKAA
+212 KKEFLDKAE

-226 EKQELESSRNAASK
+226 EKQELEVSLSETKK

-262 FDGSGYPAGLKGEE
+262 FDGSGYPEGLKEDE
-276 IPVESRILCVVEAF
+276 IPLESRILCVVEAF

-303 SHNEARQMLEK
+303 SHNEARQVLEK
-314 EKGTHFDPRFVALFL
+314 QSGTHFDPKIVKLFL
-329 EVVVDGGEEDEEEIS
+329 DVIIEGDDVEDEGFDEEEVL
-344 EEEKFSRDRQA
+344 SRDRQA

-368 GDLETAG
+368 GDLDTAG
-375 KGFEEI
+375 KAFEEI
-381 VGLFTDGSKPR
+381 VGLFPDDSKPR
-392 LLNEAR
+392 LLTEALMGR
-398 AGLALSLVYRDRVDE
+398 ALSLVHSKKLDEAQSVIDR
-413 GLAVIEQAW
+413 AW
-422 QDSPGESGL
+422 ENSTGENGL
-431 LRGRIARVRGL
+431 LRGRVSRVCGLIQGLRGNL
-442 SFGLQGKVEE
+442 DEGLERLEKANGSFME
-452 GIECLNFASEQFQQW
+452 W
-467 EAHGDRAV
+467 EAHGDRAI

-480 ARLMRENERP
+480 GLLLRSNERV
-490 DEAREA
+490 DESQA
-496 VAESVAMIDN
+496 VVKESIELID
-506 LELASVLKGE
+506 EKDLASILKSE
-516 RHLAIPLFL
+516 RHLAIPLLL
-525 EASVGM
+525 EAAPVLE
-531 ADTSVIDR
+531 DTTSVDR
-539 LLSNFGWDMVSPFM
+539 ILANFGFDIVSPF
-553 AELSEAAR
+553 LSEVSEVAK
-561 QKAMELF
+561 QKAIDLF
-568 SSRDGASQAP
+568 ATREGISQTP

-612 YLATQA
+612 FLANQA
-618 GKDVSDEKI
+618 GKDVGDEKI
-627 MDTFWPDHAP
+627 MDTFWPDHPP

-657 GGDTSENER
+657 GGEPGENER
-666 VVLARKGFYKFNDDR
+666 VVLARKGFYKFNDER

-692 LYDTGQSR
+692 LYDSAQSK
-700 IKEGREDEAISAFQ
+700 IKLGKEDDAINDFQ
-714 KAEALYQGPFMEGYY
+714 KAEAIYQGPFMEGYY

-744 VELLEIMMDHFFD
+744 VEILEVMMDHFFD
-757 KRRYEVANDYAN
+757 KNRYEVATEYAN

-783 CLMTSYVKQGKPAQA
+783 CLMTSFVKQGKPAQA
-798 IRQYQACS
+798 IRQYQSCS

>member
-1 MTEKSHQRVGRCYVA
+1 MA
-16 EKILVVEDDPLMLS
+16 ERILVVEDDPLMLS

-41 DVTTASSGMEAIEK
+41 DVKTASSGMEAIEL

-133 SFRLQKAYATGLAS
+133 SFRLQKAYATGLAT

-162 VEERDPHFAG
+162 VEEKDPHFAG

-178 ETSSKVGRKAGLTR
+178 EISVKVGRRLNLAR
-192 ERLEILEL
+192 EQLEILEL

-212 KKEFLDKAA
+212 KKEFLDKA
-221 ELVEA
+221 EQLVEA
-226 EKQELESSRNAASK
+226 EREELETSRSEASK

-262 FDGSGYPAGLKGEE
+262 FDGSGYPDGLQGDA
-276 IPVESRILCVVEAF
+276 IPLESRILCVVEAF

-303 SHNEARQMLEK
+303 SHNEARQVLDK
-314 EKGTHFDPRFVALFL
+314 ESSSHFDPKVVKLFYD
-329 EVVVDGGEEDEEEIS
+329 VITDDDDEEEVN
-344 EEEKFSRDRQA
+344 EAEVFSRDRQA
-355 ELMLGLAQTYLSA
+355 ELMLGLARTYLSA

-375 KGFEEI
+375 KGYVEI
-381 VGLFTDGSKPR
+381 LDLLPEGSKPR
-392 LLNEAR
+392 LTTEAL
-398 AGLALSLVYRDRVDE
+398 AGLALSLLYRQRLEEARENIDK
-413 GLAVIEQAW
+413 AW
-422 QDSPGESGL
+422 NDFPGESGL
-431 LRGRIARVRGL
+431 LRGRVARVRGL
-442 SFGLQGKVEE
+442 VLGLQGEVED
-452 GIECLNFASEQFQQW
+452 GLASLDSADEQFRNW
-467 EAHGDRAV
+467 EAHGDRAI

-480 ARLMRENERP
+480 GRLLRVNERNK
-490 DEAREA
+490 ESAEA
-496 VAESVAMIDN
+496 VHEAVGLIDE
-506 LELASVLKGE
+506 LELASILKSE
-516 RHLAIPLFL
+516 RHLAIPLII
-525 EASVGM
+525 EAS
-531 ADTSVIDR
+531 ADTEDTTQADR
-539 LLSNFGWDMVSPFM
+539 LLANFGWDIVSPFL
-553 AELSEAAR
+553 AEVSEKAR
-561 QKAMELF
+561 QRAMELF
-568 SSRDGASQAP
+568 SSREGISQTP

-618 GKDVSDEKI
+618 GRDVGDEKI
-627 MDTFWPDHAP
+627 MDTFWPDNPP

-657 GGDTSENER
+657 GGEAGENER
-666 VVLARKGFYKFNDDR
+666 VVLARKGFYKFNDER
-681 PWFFDVSEFER
+681 AWFFDVSEFER
-692 LYDTGQSR
+692 LYDSGQAR
-700 IKEGREDEAISAFQ
+700 FREGRADEAINAFQ

-729 ADWAVYLKENLELKF
+729 ADWAVYLKENLEIKYT
-744 VELLEIMMDHFFD
+744 EILETMMEHFFS
-757 KRRYEVANDYAN
+757 KERYEVACDYAN
-769 RLLEIDNCHQEAHI
+769 RLLLIDNCHQEAHI
-783 CLMTSYVKQGKPAQA
+783 TLMTAFVNQGKPAQA

>member
-1 MTEKSHQRVGRCYVA
+1 MA
-16 EKILVVEDDPLMLS
+16 ERILVVEDDPLMLS

-41 DVTTASSGMEAIEK
+41 DVTTASSGMEAIEL

-133 SFRLQKAYATGLAS
+133 SFRLQKAYATGLAA

-162 VEERDPHFAG
+162 VEEKDPHFAG

-178 ETSSKVGRKAGLTR
+178 EISVKVGRRLNLAR
-192 ERLEILEL
+192 EQLEILEL

-226 EKQELESSRNAASK
+226 ERQEMETSRSETSK

-262 FDGSGYPAGLKGEE
+262 YDGSGYPDGLQGDA
-276 IPVESRILCVVEAF
+276 IPLESRILCVVEAF

-303 SHNEARQMLEK
+303 SHNEARQVLDK
-314 EKGTHFDPRFVALFL
+314 ESGTHFDSKVVKLFY
-329 EVVVDGGEEDEEEIS
+329 EVITDDNDEEEVN
-344 EEEKFSRDRQA
+344 EAEVFSRDRQA
-355 ELMLGLAQTYLSA
+355 ELMLGLARTYLSA

-375 KGFEEI
+375 KGYEEI
-381 VGLFTDGSKPR
+381 LALLPDGSKPR
-392 LLNEAR
+392 LTTEALN
-398 AGLALSLVYRDRVDE
+398 GLALSLLYRQRLEEAKEHIDK
-413 GLAVIEQAW
+413 AW
-422 QDSPGESGL
+422 NDFPGESGL
-431 LRGRIARVRGL
+431 LRGRVARVRGL
-442 SFGLQGKVEE
+442 VLGLQGQVEE
-452 GIECLNFASEQFQQW
+452 GLAMLDSANEQFQNW
-467 EAHGDRAV
+467 EAHGDRAI

-480 ARLMRENERP
+480 GRLLRVNERT
-490 DEAREA
+490 DESNQA
-496 VAESVAMIDN
+496 VTKAVELIDEM
-506 LELASVLKGE
+506 ELSSILKSE
-516 RHLAIPLFL
+516 RHLAIPLII
-525 EASVGM
+525 EASAGM
-531 ADTSVIDR
+531 EDTAAADRI
-539 LLSNFGWDMVSPFM
+539 LAHFGWDIVSPFL
-553 AELSEAAR
+553 AEVGEKAR
-561 QKAMELF
+561 QRAMELF
-568 SSRDGASQAP
+568 SSREGVSQTP

-612 YLATQA
+612 FLATQA
-618 GKDVSDEKI
+618 GRDVGDEKI
-627 MDTFWPDHAP
+627 MDTFWPDNPP

-657 GGDTSENER
+657 GGEAGENER
-666 VVLARKGFYKFNDDR
+666 VVLARKGFYKFNDER
-681 PWFFDVSEFER
+681 AWFFDVSEFER
-692 LYDTGQSR
+692 LYDSGQSR
-700 IKEGREDEAISAFQ
+700 MRESREDEAINAFQ

-729 ADWAVYLKENLELKF
+729 ADWAVYLKENLEIKYT
-744 VELLEIMMDHFFD
+744 EILETMMDHFFN
-757 KRRYEVANDYAN
+757 KERYEVACDYAN
-769 RLLEIDNCHQEAHI
+769 RLLQLDNCHQEAHI
-783 CLMTSYVKQGKPAQA
+783 TLMSSYVNQGKPAQA
-798 IRQYQACS
+798 IRQYQSCS

>member
-1 MTEKSHQRVGRCYVA
+1 
-16 EKILVVEDDPLMLS
+16 MLS

-55 AKGENFDLVVSDVRM
+55 AKGANFDLVVSDVRM
-70 AEMDGIETLS
+70 AEMDGIETLT

-133 SFRLQKAYATGLAS
+133 SFRLQKAYATGLGN
-147 QWKDFSSIIRLLAEG
+147 QWKDFSSIIKLLAEG
-162 VEERDPHFAG
+162 VEEKDIHFAG

-178 ETSSKVGRKAGLTR
+178 EVSIKIGKRAGLSR
-192 ERLEILEL
+192 EQLEILEL
-200 AAFLHDIGSIGR
+200 AAFMHDIGTIGR
-212 KKEFLDKAA
+212 KQSFLDKAS
-221 ELVEA
+221 ELVEV
-226 EKQELESSRNAASK
+226 EKQELEERRSEASQN
-240 DLFSSSSSLKEVFRV
+240 LFSSSSSLKEVFRV

-262 FDGSGYPAGLKGEE
+262 FDGSGLPDGLAGEA
-276 IPVESRILCVVEAF
+276 IPLESRILCVVEAF

-303 SHNEARQMLEK
+303 SHSEARQVLGK
-314 EKGTHFDPRFVALFL
+314 ESGSHFDPKLVTLL
-329 EVVVDGGEEDEEEIS
+329 EEVLAEGDDEEE
-344 EEEKFSRDRQA
+344 EVNEAEVFSRERQA
-355 ELMLGLAQTYLSA
+355 ELMLGLAGTYLSA

-375 KGFEEI
+375 KGYEEI
-381 VGLFTDGSKPR
+381 LSLFPEGGKARIMS
-392 LLNEAR
+392 EALT
-398 AGLALSLVYRDRVDE
+398 GLALSLLPRRRTE
-413 GLAVIEQAW
+413 EARTAVERAW
-422 QDSPGESGL
+422 NDYPGESGL
-431 LRGRIARVRGL
+431 LRGRVARVRGL
-442 SFGLQGKVEE
+442 VRGLQGEVED
-452 GIECLNFASEQFQQW
+452 GLASLDVADEQFRKW
-467 EAHGDRAV
+467 EAHGDRAL

-480 ARLMRENERP
+480 ARLLK
-490 DEAREA
+490 
-496 VAESVAMIDN
+496 AEKPADSVAAVVEAAHLIDS
-506 LELASVLKGE
+506 LDLASILKSE
-516 RHLAIPLFL
+516 RHLAIPLLL
-525 EASVGM
+525 EASAATEDPTV
-531 ADTSVIDR
+531 VDR
-539 LLSNFGWDMVSPFM
+539 LLLNFGWDIVSGF
-553 AELSEAAR
+553 LSEVSETAK
-561 QKAMELF
+561 QKARELF
-568 SSRDGASQAP
+568 SSREAVATAP

-618 GKDVSDEKI
+618 GKDVGDEKI
-627 MDTFWPDHAP
+627 MDTFWPDNPP

-649 HMRKALEA
+649 HMRKALES
-657 GGDTSENER
+657 GGEAVEQER
-666 VVLARKGFYKFNDDR
+666 VVLARKGFYKFNEDR
-681 PWFFDVSEFER
+681 PWFFDVLEFEK
-692 LYDTGQSR
+692 LYDQGQAR
-700 IKEGREDEAISAFQ
+700 LRDGREDEAISAFQ

-729 ADWAVYLKENLELKF
+729 ADWAVYLKENLEIKF
-744 VELLEIMMDHFFD
+744 TEILETMMEHFFA
-757 KRRYEVANDYAN
+757 KEVYEVACDYAN
-769 RLLEIDNCHQEAHI
+769 RLLQIDNCHQEAHI
-783 CLMTSYVKQGKPAQA
+783 TLMTAYVEQGKPAQA

>member
-1 MTEKSHQRVGRCYVA
+1 MA

-41 DVTTASSGMEAIEK
+41 EVTTASSGMEAIEK
-55 AKGENFDLVVSDVRM
+55 AKEANFDLVVSDVRM

-133 SFRLQKAYATGLAS
+133 SFRLQKAYATGLGN
-147 QWKDFSSIIRLLAEG
+147 QWKDFSSIIKLLAEG

-178 ETSSKVGRKAGLTR
+178 EMSVKVGRRAGLSR
-192 ERLEILEL
+192 EQLEILEL
-200 AAFLHDIGSIGR
+200 AAFMHDIGTIGR
-212 KKEFLDKAA
+212 KQSFLDRAS
-221 ELVEA
+221 ELVEG
-226 EKQELESSRNAASK
+226 EKQTLVEQRNEASRS
-240 DLFSSSSSLKEVFRV
+240 LFSSSSSLKEVFRV

-262 FDGSGYPAGLKGEE
+262 FDGSGLPEGLAGEA
-276 IPVESRILCVVEAF
+276 IPLESRILCVVEAF
-290 DAMTSPRPHRPPM
+290 DALTSPRPHRPPM
-303 SHNEARQMLEK
+303 SHSEARQVLHK
-314 EKGTHFDPRFVALFL
+314 ESGSHFDPKLVRLFE
-329 EVVVDGGEEDEEEIS
+329 EVQSEGGEEEDEAS
-344 EEEKFSRDRQA
+344 EAEVFSRERQA
-355 ELMLGLAQTYLSA
+355 ELMLGLAGTYLSA
-368 GDLETAG
+368 GDLETSG
-375 KGFEEI
+375 KGYEEI
-381 VGLFTDGSKPR
+381 LSLFPDGGKARIMSEA
-392 LLNEAR
+392 LL
-398 AGLALSLVYRDRVDE
+398 GLALSLLHRQRPE
-413 GLAVIEQAW
+413 EAREAVEKAW
-422 QDSPGESGL
+422 NDYPGESGL
-431 LRGRIARVRGL
+431 LRGRVARVRGL
-442 SFGLQGKVEE
+442 VLGLQGHWTE
-452 GIECLNFASEQFQQW
+452 GLANLDLADEQFRQW
-467 EAHGDRAV
+467 EAHGDRAL

-480 ARLMRENERP
+480 ARLLLLQGELGP
-490 DEAREA
+490 A
-496 VAESVAMIDN
+496 VAAVSESAQLIDS
-506 LELASVLKGE
+506 LDLFSVLKGE
-516 RHLAIPLFL
+516 RHLAIPLLL
-525 EASVGM
+525 EAS
-531 ADTSVIDR
+531 AAASDTVTVDR
-539 LLSNFGWDMVSPFM
+539 LLLNFGWEIVSGFQTDV
-553 AELSEAAR
+553 SESAR
-561 QKAMELF
+561 QRAQELF
-568 SSRDGASQAP
+568 SSRESVAQAP
-578 PLSLYAFGKFRV
+578 PLSLYAFGKFRI

-627 MDTFWPDHAP
+627 MDTFWPDHPP

-649 HMRKALEA
+649 HMRKALES
-657 GGDTSENER
+657 GGEVGENER
-666 VVLARKGFYKFNDDR
+666 VVLARKGFYKFNEDR
-681 PWFFDVSEFER
+681 PWFFDVMEFEK
-692 LYDTGQSR
+692 LYDQGQAR
-700 IKEGREDEAISAFQ
+700 LRDGREDEAISAFQ

-729 ADWAVYLKENLELKF
+729 SDWAVYLKENLEIKF
-744 VELLEIMMDHFFD
+744 TEILETMMEHFFA
-757 KRRYEVANDYAN
+757 KERYEVACDYAH
-769 RLLEIDNCHQEAHI
+769 RLLQIDNCHQEAHI
-783 CLMTSYVKQGKPAQA
+783 TLMTSYIEQGKPAQA

>member
-1 MTEKSHQRVGRCYVA
+1 VA

-41 DVTTASSGMEAIEK
+41 DVFTASSGMEAIEK
-55 AKGENFDLVVSDVRM
+55 AKSESFDLVVSDVRM

-133 SFRLQKAYATGLAS
+133 SFKLQKAYASGLAT
-147 QWKDFSSIIRLLAEG
+147 QWKDFSSIIKLLAEG
-162 VEERDPHFAG
+162 VEEKDVHFAG

-178 ETSSKVGRKAGLTR
+178 ETSVKVGKRAGLSR

-212 KKEFLDKAA
+212 KKAFLDRAE
-221 ELVEA
+221 ELVDA
-226 EKQELESSRNAASK
+226 EKQELEESRSEASK

-262 FDGSGYPAGLKGEE
+262 FDGSGYPEGLKGDA
-276 IPVESRILCVVEAF
+276 IPLESRILCVVEAF

-303 SHNEARQMLEK
+303 SHNEARQVMGK
-314 EKGTHFDPRFVALFL
+314 ESGTHFDPKIVKLFEDVVL
-329 EVVVDGGEEDEEEIS
+329 EGDEEEDEGFDVEET
-344 EEEKFSRDRQA
+344 FTRDRQA

-375 KGFEEI
+375 KGFEGI
-381 VGLFTDGSKPR
+381 VGLYTDESKPR
-392 LLNEAR
+392 LLTEALM
-398 AGLALSLVYRDRVDE
+398 GLALSLVHRQRLEEGREAIDRAWRD
-413 GLAVIEQAW
+413 
-422 QDSPGESGL
+422 STGESGL
-431 LRGRIARVRGL
+431 LRGRVGRVLGL
-442 SFGLQGKVEE
+442 VQGLQGQLEE
-452 GIECLNFASEQFQQW
+452 GLANLAAADSHFSQW
-467 EAHGDRAV
+467 EAHGDRAT
-475 NLLYR
+475 NILYR
-480 ARLMRENERP
+480 ARLLSDHDRP
-490 DEAREA
+490 EEAHEA
-496 VAESVAMIDN
+496 VTEAIELIDN
-506 LELASVLKGE
+506 MELASVLKAE
-516 RHLAIPLFL
+516 RHLAIPLLL
-525 EASVGM
+525 EAASRMDDAAV
-531 ADTSVIDR
+531 ADR
-539 LLSNFGWDMVSPFM
+539 LLANFGWDIVSPFL
-553 AELSEAAR
+553 AEVSEPAR
-561 QKAMELF
+561 QKTMELF
-568 SSRDGASQAP
+568 SSREGITQAP

-612 YLATQA
+612 FLANHS
-618 GKDVSDEKI
+618 GKDVGDEKI
-627 MDTFWPDHAP
+627 MDTFWPDHPP

-657 GGDTSENER
+657 GGEGENER
-666 VVLARKGFYKFNDDR
+666 VVLARKGFYKFNDER

-692 LYDTGQSR
+692 QYDTGQAR
-700 IKEGREDEAISAFQ
+700 LRDGREDEAVNAFQ

-729 ADWAVYLKENLELKF
+729 ADWAVYLKENLEIKY
-744 VELLEIMMDHFFD
+744 VEILETMMEHFMG
-757 KRRYEVANDYAN
+757 KERYEVTIDYAN
-769 RLLEIDNCHQEAHI
+769 RLLEIDNCHQDAHI
-783 CLMTSYVKQGKPAQA
+783 NLMTCYIEQGKPAQA
-798 IRQYQACS
+798 IRQYQTCT

>member
-1 MTEKSHQRVGRCYVA
+1 MA
-16 EKILVVEDDPLMLS
+16 ERILVVEDDPLMLS

-55 AKGENFDLVVSDVRM
+55 AKGANFDLVVSDVRM
-70 AEMDGIETLS
+70 AEMDGIETLT

-133 SFRLQKAYATGLAS
+133 SFRLQKAYATGLGN
-147 QWKDFSSIIRLLAEG
+147 QWKDFSSIIKLLAEG
-162 VEERDPHFAG
+162 VEEKDPHFSG

-178 ETSSKVGRKAGLTR
+178 ELSVKVGKRAGLSR
-192 ERLEILEL
+192 EQLEILEL
-200 AAFLHDIGSIGR
+200 AAFMHDIGTIGR
-212 KKEFLDKAA
+212 KQSFLDKAS
-221 ELVEA
+221 ELVEV
-226 EKQELESSRNAASK
+226 EKQELAERRNEASQS
-240 DLFSSSSSLKEVFRV
+240 LFSSSSSLKEVFRV

-262 FDGSGYPAGLKGEE
+262 FDGSGLPDGLAGEA
-276 IPVESRILCVVEAF
+276 IPLESRILCVIEAF

-303 SHNEARQMLEK
+303 SHNEARQVMGK
-314 EKGTHFDPRFVALFL
+314 ESGSHFDPKIVTLFE
-329 EVVVDGGEEDEEEIS
+329 EVQSEGDEDEEEVN
-344 EEEKFSRDRQA
+344 EAEVFSRERQA
-355 ELMLGLAQTYLSA
+355 ELMLGLAGTYLGA

-381 VGLFTDGSKPR
+381 LALFPEGGKARIMS
-392 LLNEAR
+392 EALV
-398 AGLALSLVYRDRVDE
+398 GLALSLLHRRRLE
-413 GLAVIEQAW
+413 EAGAAVERAW
-422 QDSPGESGL
+422 NDYPGESGL
-431 LRGRIARVRGL
+431 LRGRVARARGLVRGL
-442 SFGLQGKVEE
+442 QGEFADGLSSLDV
-452 GIECLNFASEQFQQW
+452 ADEQFRKW
-467 EAHGDRAV
+467 EAHGDRAI

-480 ARLMRENERP
+480 ARLLRANDKS
-490 DEAREA
+490 DESVAA
-496 VAESVAMIDN
+496 VAESAQLIDS
-506 LELASVLKGE
+506 LELGSILKGE
-516 RHLAIPLFL
+516 RHLAIPLLL
-525 EASVGM
+525 EASASGGE
-531 ADTSVIDR
+531 TTVIDR
-539 LLSNFGWDMVSPFM
+539 LLLNFGWDIVSGFQ
-553 AELSEAAR
+553 AEVSEAAR
-561 QKAMELF
+561 QHARELF
-568 SSRDGASQAP
+568 STREAVEQAP
-578 PLSLYAFGKFRV
+578 PLSLHAFGKFRV

-612 YLATQA
+612 YLATQS

-627 MDTFWPDHAP
+627 MDTFWPDNPP

-649 HMRKALEA
+649 HMRKAMESGGEA
-657 GGDTSENER
+657 GENER
-666 VVLARKGFYKFNDDR
+666 VVLARKGFYKFNEDR
-681 PWFFDVSEFER
+681 PWFFDVIEFEK
-692 LYDTGQSR
+692 LYDQGQAR
-700 IKEGREDEAISAFQ
+700 MREGREDEAISAFQ

-729 ADWAVYLKENLELKF
+729 ADWAVYLKENLEIKF
-744 VELLEIMMDHFFD
+744 TEILETMMEHFFG
-757 KRRYEVANDYAN
+757 KERYEVACDYAN
-769 RLLEIDNCHQEAHI
+769 RLLQIDNCHQEAHI
-783 CLMTSYVKQGKPAQA
+783 TLMTSYIEQGKPAQA

>member
-1 MTEKSHQRVGRCYVA
+1 MA

-41 DVTTASSGMEAIEK
+41 DVSTASSGMEAIEK
-55 AKGENFDLVVSDVRM
+55 AKGETFDLVVSDVRM

-122 QFVASV
+122 QFIASV

-133 SFRLQKAYATGLAS
+133 SFRLQKAYAGGLAS

-178 ETSSKVGRKAGLTR
+178 EMAVKVGRRAGLSR
-192 ERLEILEL
+192 EQLELLEL

-212 KKEFLDKAA
+212 KRSFLDRAS

-226 EKQELESSRNAASK
+226 EKQELVETRTEASK
-240 DLFSSSSSLKEVFRV
+240 SLFSSSSSLKEVFRV

-262 FDGSGYPAGLKGEE
+262 YDGSGLPDGLVGEE
-276 IPVESRILCVVEAF
+276 IPLESRILAVVEAF

-303 SHNEARQMLEK
+303 SHNEARQVLEK
-314 EKGTHFDPRFVALFL
+314 ESGTHFDPKLVELFNAVL
-329 EVVVDGGEEDEEEIS
+329 MESDVEEDDSLDDES
-344 EEEKFSRDRQA
+344 FSKERQA
-355 ELMLGLAQTYLSA
+355 ELMLGLAQTYYSA

-375 KGFEEI
+375 QAFREMLS
-381 VGLFTDGSKPR
+381 LFSEGGQAK
-392 LLNEAR
+392 LKLEAR
-398 AGLALSLVYRDRVDE
+398 IGLALTLLYRKRLEEAREQID
-413 GLAVIEQAW
+413 LARAE
-422 QDSPGESGL
+422 SSGHSGL
-431 LRGRIARVRGL
+431 LRGRVARVEGL
-442 SFGLQGKVEE
+442 IQGLEGESEKGLQTLEE
-452 GIECLNFASEQFQQW
+452 ALQLFELW
-467 EAHGDRAV
+467 EAHGERALAHLYRGR
-475 NLLYR
+475 LLYGAER
-480 ARLMRENERP
+480 SEQAVEAMAEGVRLV
-490 DEAREA
+490 DELDLGT
-496 VAESVAMIDN
+496 I
-506 LELASVLKGE
+506 LKGE
-516 RHLAIPLFL
+516 RHLVIPL
-525 EASVGM
+525 
-531 ADTSVIDR
+531 
-539 LLSNFGWDMVSPFM
+539 LLKAG
-553 AELSEAAR
+553 AELSERSGFERLLLGFGWEVVQPFLTELPEQTRGWAV
-561 QKAMELF
+561 ELF
-568 SSRDGASQAP
+568 SAREGVSLTP

-590 FSGGNEVHDKLW
+590 FSGQNEVHDKLW

-618 GKDVSDEKI
+618 GKDVGDEKI
-627 MDTFWPDHAP
+627 MDMFWPDNP
-637 EKARQS
+637 PDKARQS

-657 GGDTSENER
+657 GGEPGENER
-666 VVLARKGFYKFNDDR
+666 VTLARKGFYRFNDER

-692 LYDTGQSR
+692 LYDLGQSHLR
-700 IKEGREDEAISAFQ
+700 EGREDEAISTFQ
-714 KAEALYQGPFMEGYY
+714 KAESLYQGPFMEGYY
-729 ADWAVYLKENLELKF
+729 ADWAVYLKDSLEMKF
-744 VELLEIMMDHFFD
+744 LEILETMMDHFFA
-757 KRRYEVANDYAN
+757 KERHEVACDYAQ
-769 RLLEIDNCHQEAHI
+769 RLLQLDNCHQEAHMT
-783 CLMTSYVKQGKPAQA
+783 LMTAYIEQGKTAQA
-798 IRQYQACS
+798 IRQYQACT

-821 AEMYLEIT
+821 TEMYLEIT
-829 A
+829 S

>member
-1 MTEKSHQRVGRCYVA
+1 VA
-16 EKILVVEDDPLMLS
+16 ERILVVEDDPLMLS

-55 AKGENFDLVVSDVRM
+55 AKGANFDLVVSDVRM

-133 SFRLQKAYATGLAS
+133 SFRLQKAYATGLGN
-147 QWKDFSSIIRLLAEG
+147 QWKDFSSIIKLLAEG
-162 VEERDPHFAG
+162 VEEKDIHFAG

-178 ETSSKVGRKAGLTR
+178 EVSVKVGKRAGLSR
-192 ERLEILEL
+192 EQLEILEL
-200 AAFLHDIGSIGR
+200 AAFLHDIGTIGR
-212 KKEFLDKAA
+212 KQSFLDKAS
-221 ELVEA
+221 ELVEV
-226 EKQELESSRNAASK
+226 EKQELEERRSEASQN
-240 DLFSSSSSLKEVFRV
+240 LFSSSSSLKEVFRV

-262 FDGSGYPAGLKGEE
+262 FDGSGLPDGLAGEA
-276 IPVESRILCVVEAF
+276 IPLESRILCVVEAF

-303 SHNEARQMLEK
+303 SHSEARQVISK
-314 EKGTHFDPRFVALFL
+314 ESGSHFDPKLVALL
-329 EVVVDGGEEDEEEIS
+329 EEVLAEGDEEE
-344 EEEKFSRDRQA
+344 EEINEAEVFSRERQA
-355 ELMLGLAQTYLSA
+355 ELMLGLAGTYLSA

-375 KGFEEI
+375 KGYEEI
-381 VGLFTDGSKPR
+381 LSLFPDGGKARIMS
-392 LLNEAR
+392 EALT
-398 AGLALSLVYRDRVDE
+398 GLALSLLHRRRTDE
-413 GLAVIEQAW
+413 ARQAVERAW
-422 QDSPGESGL
+422 NDYPGESGL
-431 LRGRIARVRGL
+431 LRGRVARVRGL
-442 SFGLQGKVEE
+442 VRGLQGENE
-452 GIECLNFASEQFQQW
+452 QGLASLDVADEQFRKW
-467 EAHGDRAV
+467 EAHGDRAL

-480 ARLMRENERP
+480 GRLLKADP
-490 DEAREA
+490 AAA
-496 VAESVAMIDN
+496 VAAVVEAAELIDS
-506 LELASVLKGE
+506 LELASILKGE
-516 RHLAIPLFL
+516 RHLAIPLLL
-525 EASVGM
+525 EASAAASDPTV
-531 ADTSVIDR
+531 VDR
-539 LLSNFGWDMVSPFM
+539 LLLNFGWDIVSGFQ
-553 AELSEAAR
+553 AEVSEAAR
-561 QKAMELF
+561 QKARELF
-568 SSRDGASQAP
+568 SSREAVATAP

-618 GKDVSDEKI
+618 GKDVGDEKI
-627 MDTFWPDHAP
+627 MDTFWPDNPP

-649 HMRKALEA
+649 HMRKALES
-657 GGDTSENER
+657 GGEPGEQER
-666 VVLARKGFYKFNDDR
+666 VVLARKGFYKFNEDR
-681 PWFFDVSEFER
+681 PWFFDVMEFEKLYEQGQAR
-692 LYDTGQSR
+692 LRD
-700 IKEGREDEAISAFQ
+700 GREDEAISAFQ

-729 ADWAVYLKENLELKF
+729 ADWAVYLKENLEIKF
-744 VELLEIMMDHFFD
+744 TEILETMMEHFFD
-757 KRRYEVANDYAN
+757 KQVYEVACDYAQ
-769 RLLEIDNCHQEAHI
+769 RLLQIDNCHQEAHI
-783 CLMTSYVKQGKPAQA
+783 TLMTSYVEQGKSAQA

>member
-1 MTEKSHQRVGRCYVA
+1 MGLCFSRCKVA
-16 EKILVVEDDPLMLS
+16 ERILVVEDDPLMLS

-55 AKGENFDLVVSDVRM
+55 AKGSNFDLVVSDVRM

-133 SFRLQKAYATGLAS
+133 SFRLQKAYATGLGN

-162 VEERDPHFAG
+162 VEEKDPHFSG

-178 ETSSKVGRKAGLTR
+178 EMSVKVGKRAGLSR
-192 ERLEILEL
+192 EQLEILEL
-200 AAFLHDIGSIGR
+200 AAFMHDIGTIGR
-212 KKEFLDKAA
+212 KQSFLDKAS
-221 ELVEA
+221 ELVEV
-226 EKQELESSRNAASK
+226 EKQELAERRSEASQS
-240 DLFSSSSSLKEVFRV
+240 LFSSSSSLKEVFRV

-262 FDGSGYPAGLKGEE
+262 FDGSGLPDGLSGEA
-276 IPVESRILCVVEAF
+276 IPLESRILCVVEAF

-303 SHNEARQMLEK
+303 SHNEARQVMQK
-314 EKGTHFDPRFVALFL
+314 ESGSHFDPKLVTLF
-329 EVVVDGGEEDEEEIS
+329 EEIQTEGDEDEEETS
-344 EEEKFSRDRQA
+344 EAEVFSRERQA
-355 ELMLGLAQTYLSA
+355 ELMLGLAGTYLSA

-375 KGFEEI
+375 KGYEEI
-381 VGLFTDGSKPR
+381 LGLFPDGGKARIMSEA
-392 LLNEAR
+392 LL
-398 AGLALSLVYRDRVDE
+398 GLALSLVHRRRTE
-413 GLAVIEQAW
+413 EARTAVEKAW
-422 QDSPGESGL
+422 NDYPGESGL
-431 LRGRIARVRGL
+431 LRGRVARVRGL
-442 SFGLQGKVEE
+442 VQGLQGELSE
-452 GIECLNFASEQFQQW
+452 GLTSLDTADEQFRKW
-467 EAHGDRAV
+467 EAHGDRAI

-480 ARLMRENERP
+480 ARLLKANEKP
-490 DEAREA
+490 
-496 VAESVAMIDN
+496 AESVAAVREAAALIDS
-506 LELASVLKGE
+506 LELASTLKGE
-516 RHLAIPLFL
+516 RHLAIPLLL
-525 EASVGM
+525 EASVGEG
-531 ADTSVIDR
+531 DTTTVDR
-539 LLSNFGWDMVSPFM
+539 LLLNFGWDIVSGFQ
-553 AELSEAAR
+553 AEVSEEAK
-561 QKAMELF
+561 QKARELF
-568 SSRDGASQAP
+568 SSREAVDEAP

-612 YLATQA
+612 YLATQS
-618 GKDVSDEKI
+618 GKDVGDEKI

-649 HMRKALEA
+649 HMRKALES
-657 GGDTSENER
+657 GGETGENER
-666 VVLARKGFYKFNDDR
+666 VVLARKGFYKFNEDR
-681 PWFFDVSEFER
+681 PWFFDVVEFEK
-692 LYDTGQSR
+692 LYDQGQAR
-700 IKEGREDEAISAFQ
+700 LREGKEDEAISAFQ

-729 ADWAVYLKENLELKF
+729 ADWAVYLKENLEIKF
-744 VELLEIMMDHFFD
+744 TEILETMMEHFFA
-757 KRRYEVANDYAN
+757 KERYEVACDYAN
-769 RLLEIDNCHQEAHI
+769 RLLQIDNCHQEAHI
-783 CLMTSYVKQGKPAQA
+783 TLMTAYIEQGKPAQA

>member
-1 MTEKSHQRVGRCYVA
+1 VA
-16 EKILVVEDDPLMLS
+16 ERILVVEDDPLMLS

-55 AKGENFDLVVSDVRM
+55 AKGANFDLVVSDVRM

-133 SFRLQKAYATGLAS
+133 SFRLQKAYATGLGN
-147 QWKDFSSIIRLLAEG
+147 QWKDFSSIIKLLAEG
-162 VEERDPHFAG
+162 VEEKDIHFAG

-178 ETSSKVGRKAGLTR
+178 EVSVKVGKRAGLSR
-192 ERLEILEL
+192 EQLEILEL
-200 AAFLHDIGSIGR
+200 AAFLHDIGTIGR
-212 KKEFLDKAA
+212 KQSFLDKAS
-221 ELVEA
+221 ELVEV
-226 EKQELESSRNAASK
+226 EKQELEERRSEASQN
-240 DLFSSSSSLKEVFRV
+240 LFSSSSSLKEVFRV

-262 FDGSGYPAGLKGEE
+262 FDGSGLPDGLAGEA
-276 IPVESRILCVVEAF
+276 IPLESRILCVVEAF

-303 SHNEARQMLEK
+303 SHSEARQVISK
-314 EKGTHFDPRFVALFL
+314 ESGSHFDPKLVALL
-329 EVVVDGGEEDEEEIS
+329 EEVLAEGDEEE
-344 EEEKFSRDRQA
+344 EEINEAEVFSRERQA
-355 ELMLGLAQTYLSA
+355 ELMLGLAGTYLSA

-375 KGFEEI
+375 KGYEEI
-381 VGLFTDGSKPR
+381 LSLFPDGGKARIMS
-392 LLNEAR
+392 EALT
-398 AGLALSLVYRDRVDE
+398 GLALSLLHRRRTDE
-413 GLAVIEQAW
+413 ARQAVERAW
-422 QDSPGESGL
+422 NDYPGESGL
-431 LRGRIARVRGL
+431 LRGRVARVRGL
-442 SFGLQGKVEE
+442 VRGLQGENE
-452 GIECLNFASEQFQQW
+452 QGLASLDVADEQFRKW
-467 EAHGDRAV
+467 EAHGDRAL

-480 ARLMRENERP
+480 GRLLKADP
-490 DEAREA
+490 AAA
-496 VAESVAMIDN
+496 VAAVVEAAGLIDS
-506 LELASVLKGE
+506 LELASILKGE
-516 RHLAIPLFL
+516 RHLAIPLLL
-525 EASVGM
+525 EASAAASDPTV
-531 ADTSVIDR
+531 VDR
-539 LLSNFGWDMVSPFM
+539 LLLNFGWDIVSGFQ
-553 AELSEAAR
+553 AEVSEAAR
-561 QKAMELF
+561 QKARELF
-568 SSRDGASQAP
+568 SSREAVATAP

-618 GKDVSDEKI
+618 GKDVGDEKI
-627 MDTFWPDHAP
+627 MDTFWPDNPP

-649 HMRKALEA
+649 HMRKALES
-657 GGDTSENER
+657 GGEPGEQER
-666 VVLARKGFYKFNDDR
+666 VVLARKGFYKFNEDR
-681 PWFFDVSEFER
+681 PWFFDVMEFEKLYEQGQAR
-692 LYDTGQSR
+692 LRD
-700 IKEGREDEAISAFQ
+700 GREDEAISAFQ

-729 ADWAVYLKENLELKF
+729 ADWAVYLKENLEIKF
-744 VELLEIMMDHFFD
+744 TEILETMMEHFFD
-757 KRRYEVANDYAN
+757 KQVYEVACDYAQ
-769 RLLEIDNCHQEAHI
+769 RLLQIDNCHQEAHI
-783 CLMTSYVKQGKPAQA
+783 TLMTSYVEQGKSAQA